1 MTVALMAVAAVLIDW
16 QLGEPRRF
24 HPLIGFGHLATWVE
38 CRFYGSPALSPARRR
53 LRGTLAVGLLLT
65 PAVALAMAITRLP
78 CVSDAAA
85 ALLLY
90 LALGHRS
97 LHEHARP
104 IAAALRAGNLDAA
117 RGRLGHIVSRDT
129 ATLNTTDIAKGA
141 VESVLENGNDAV
153 FAALFWFVIGGAPA
167 VVAYRLAN
175 TLDALWG
182 YRNARYLY
190 FGWAAARLDDLLNYL
205 PARLTALTYA
215 LMGDVPRALRCWRAQ
230 GVTWKS
236 PNAGPVMAAGAG
248 SLGVQLGG
256 PAVYYGQREE
266 RPLLGAGAPPEADDI
281 ERALGLVRRGVGLW
295 LAAIG
300 IGNYLLG

>member
-1 MTVALMAVAAVLIDW
+1 MTVTLIAIAAVLIDW
-16 QLGEPRRF
+16 QLGEPRRL
-24 HPLIGFGHLATWVE
+24 HPLIGFGHLATWIE
-38 CRFYGSPALSPARRR
+38 RRFYGDPALSPARRR

-65 PAVALAMAITRLP
+65 PAVTLALATTRLP
-78 CVSDAAA
+78 YISDLAA

-104 IAAALRAGNLDAA
+104 IAATLRAGKLEAA

-129 ATLNTTDIAKGA
+129 AALNTTEIAKGA

-153 FAALFWFVIGGAPA
+153 FGALFWFVIGGAPA
-167 VVAYRLAN
+167 VMAHRLAN

-182 YRNARYLY
+182 YRNARYLH
-190 FGWAAARLDDLLNYL
+190 FGWAAARLDDGLNYL

-215 LMGDVPRALRCWRAQ
+215 LLGDGPRALRCWWAQ
-230 GVTWKS
+230 GAAWTS

-256 PAVYYGQREE
+256 PAVYGGQREA
-266 RPLLGAGAPPEADDI
+266 RPRLGAGTPPESDDI

-300 IGNYLLG
+300 MGDYLLG

>member
-1 MTVALMAVAAVLIDW
+1 VTVALIAVAAVLIDW
-16 QLGEPRRF
+16 QLGEPRRL

-38 CRFYGSPALSPARRR
+38 RRFYGGPGLSAARRR

-78 CVSDAAA
+78 YVSDTAAA
-85 ALLLY
+85 VLLY

-104 IAAALRAGNLDAA
+104 IAAVLRAGNLDAA
-117 RGRLGHIVSRDT
+117 RGRLSHIVSRDT

-175 TLDALWG
+175 TLDAMWG
-182 YRNARYLY
+182 YRNARYLH
-190 FGWAAARLDDLLNYL
+190 FGWAAARLDDLLNYI

-215 LMGDVPRALRCWRAQ
+215 LMGDAPRALRCWRAQ
-230 GVTWKS
+230 GITWKS

-248 SLGVQLGG
+248 SLCVQLGG
-256 PAVYYGQREE
+256 PAVYCGQREE
-266 RPLLGAGAPPEADDI
+266 RPPLGEGAPPEADDI
-281 ERALGLVRRGVGLW
+281 ARALGLVRRGVGLW
-295 LAAIG
+295 LAVIG
-300 IGNYLLG
+300 VGDYVLG

>member
-1 MTVALMAVAAVLIDW
+1 VTVALIAVAAVLIDW
-16 QLGEPRRF
+16 QLGEPRWF

-38 CRFYGSPALSPARRR
+38 RRFYDGRGLSAARRR

-78 CVSDAAA
+78 YVSDTAAA
-85 ALLLY
+85 VLLY

-97 LHEHARP
+97 LHDHARP
-104 IAAALRAGNLDAA
+104 IAAVLRAGNLDAA
-117 RGRLGHIVSRDT
+117 RGRLSHIVSRDT

-153 FAALFWFVIGGAPA
+153 LAALFWFVIGGAPA

-175 TLDALWG
+175 TLDAMWG
-182 YRNARYLY
+182 YRNARYLH
-190 FGWAAARLDDLLNYL
+190 FGWAAARLDDLLNYI

-215 LMGDVPRALRCWRAQ
+215 LMGDAPRALRCWRAQ
-230 GVTWKS
+230 GITWKS

-248 SLGVQLGG
+248 SLCVQLGG
-256 PAVYYGQREE
+256 PAVYCGQREE
-266 RPLLGAGAPPEADDI
+266 RPPLGEGAPPEADDI
-281 ERALGLVRRGVGLW
+281 ARALGLVRRGVELW
-295 LAAIG
+295 LAVIG
-300 IGNYLLG
+300 VGDYVLG

>member
-1 MTVALMAVAAVLIDW
+1 MTVSLIAIAAVLLDGW
-16 QLGEPRRF
+16 LGEPRRF

-38 CRFYGSPALSPARRR
+38 RRFYGGPALSAARRR

-65 PAVALAMAITRLP
+65 PVVVLAMGITRLP
-78 CVSDAAA
+78 YVSDTVA

-97 LHEHARP
+97 LDEHARP
-104 IAAALRAGNLDAA
+104 IATALRTDKLDAA
-117 RGRLGHIVSRDT
+117 RRRLSYIVSRDT

-153 FAALFWFVIGGAPA
+153 FAALFWFIIGGAPA

-175 TLDALWG
+175 TLDAMWG
-182 YRNARYLY
+182 YRNARYLH
-190 FGWAAARLDDLLNYL
+190 FGWAAARLDDLLNYI
-205 PARLTALTYA
+205 PARLTALTYV
-215 LMGDVPRALRCWRAQ
+215 LMGDAPRALRCWRVQ

-248 SLGVQLGG
+248 SLCVQLGG
-256 PAVYYGQREE
+256 PAIYCGQREE
-266 RPLLGAGAPPEADDI
+266 RPLLGEGTPPEPEDI
-281 ERALGLVRRGVGLW
+281 ERALSLVRRGVGLW
-295 LAAIG
+295 LAVIG
-300 IGNYLLG
+300 IGDYLLG